1 MATLGWPDNPVVATA
16 FVVAMRGPLGDGL
29 LQRLIDAC
37 GRAAP
42 PGAAHARPPSDPCAG
57 SDGGDAWEAIGFI
70 AAAGRACRGHRRHL
84 SSYFGFI
91 SLVEL
96 RRNKH

>member
-1 MATLGWPDNPVVATA
+1 MH
-16 FVVAMRGPLGDGL
+16 GPLGDGL
-29 LQRLIDAC
+29 LRRLIDAH
-37 GRAAP
+37 GRAALP
-42 PGAAHARPPSDPCAG
+42 EAAHACPLLDPNAG

-70 AAAGRACRGHRRHL
+70 AAAGRACRGHRRRA

-96 RRNKH
+96 RRNKY